1 MSSKKLL
8 NKLINK
14 LILNIYN
21 VINILYFIYKNIKI
35 EIRIK
40 YIFTM

>member
-8 NKLINK
+8 NKLKNK
-14 LILNIYN
+14 LKLNIYN
-21 VINILYFIYKNIKI
+21 VINILYFIYKNLKR
-35 EIRIK
+35 EIRLK